1 MPKFSPRLE
10 ILPEAQR
17 RLWGE
22 LSALPGEFTLYGG
35 TALALHLGHRESVD
49 FDFFGNRPISVSSL
63 EDEIP
68 FLSGAKVTQ
77 REKNTLSVLVDRG
90 APVKVSFFGVPKL
103 PRLAPPVIAEDNGL
117 KIASLLD
124 LAGTKASVVQV
135 RGEAKDYIDMDALI
149 RIGGIN
155 LSIALAAAG
164 KLYGSSF
171 NPEITLKALSYF
183 GDGDLRELPADLKSR
198 LAAAVDKV
206 DLDHLPSLS
215 DCEPGRAR
223 DRGLEL

>member
-1 MPKFSPRLE
+1 MPKFSPRLD

-49 FDFFGNRPISVSSL
+49 FDFFGNRPIDVSSL

-77 REKNTLSVLVDRG
+77 RAKNTLSVLVDRG

-103 PRLAPPVIAEDNGL
+103 PRLAPPVIAEDIGL
-117 KIASLLD
+117 RIASLLD

-155 LSIALAAAG
+155 LSTALAAAE

-183 GDGDLRELPADLKSR
+183 DDGDLRELPADLKSR

-215 DCEPGRAR
+215 DCAPGRVR